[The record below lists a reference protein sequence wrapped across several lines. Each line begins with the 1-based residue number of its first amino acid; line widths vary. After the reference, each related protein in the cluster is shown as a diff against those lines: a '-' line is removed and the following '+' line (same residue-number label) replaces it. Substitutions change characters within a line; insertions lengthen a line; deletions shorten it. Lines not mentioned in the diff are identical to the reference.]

1 MWTAPSCPGKRN
13 PRAGVRVQER
23 PNPASTRLP
32 KRKVCESVFPAPPAS
47 GPIHVWFP
55 SAHAQLWL
63 LVFRSGEEPGCSGGR
78 RSPSLSGAG
87 GVHTSAGR
95 GLPSADVG
103 SRTRT
108 SSRLPVALSGGW
120 TLASRPCGPLS
131 PARRPK
137 GCSDRRDRRLPVFQ
151 RSASRPS
158 GCRRRRHR
166 DQSRAS
172 LPVARDRRASESE
185 RFLGQVALRKWSPS
199 RGSVWP
205 TRSTART

>member
-1 MWTAPSCPGKRN
+1 M
-13 PRAGVRVQER
+13 RVQER

-32 KRKVCESVFPAPPAS
+32 KRKDCELVFPAPPAS
-47 GPIHVWFP
+47 GPIHVRFP

-63 LVFRSGEEPGCSGGR
+63 LAFPSVEGPGCGGGR

-87 GVHTSAGR
+87 GVRTSAGR

-103 SRTRT
+103 SRTRA
-108 SSRLPVALSGGW
+108 SSRLPAALSGGW

-131 PARRPK
+131 PARRPI
-137 GCSDRRDRRLPVFQ
+137 GCSERRDRRLPVFQ
-151 RSASRPS
+151 RSASRPG

-166 DQSRAS
+166 EQSLAS
-172 LPVARDRRASESE
+172 LPVARERRTSESE
-185 RFLGQVALRKWSPS
+185 RFLGQVAPRRWSPS